1 MPPFFRRTGTSVHLR
16 KCQRIWKHQSKIEQY
31 YSSRIRRFWVRTG
44 IQIQHPPG
52 SVLGEKQSRIDQM
65 VLEDFSNNGSYPPRQ
80 HVTRDRPC
88 KAGSCLLGACFKLLL
103 LHGFMLFEYMRN
115 SLDGFCQHF
124 LQQIEVRA
132 LQLTKRSSERTDY
145 KLNCA
150 SYKVYECNL
159 VFVGLCTQDEDIA
172 ISWWMF
178 PWKGS

>member
-1 MPPFFRRTGTSVHLR
+1 M
-16 KCQRIWKHQSKIEQY
+16 
-31 YSSRIRRFWVRTG
+31 RTG

-52 SVLGEKQSRIDQM
+52 SVLGEKQSRIDEM
-65 VLEDFSNNGSYPPRQ
+65 YLKTFLNNRSYPPRQ

-132 LQLTKRSSERTDY
+132 LQLTKRSSVRIDY

-172 ISWWMF
+172 ISW
-178 PWKGS
+178 